1 MTSGS
6 LKAGGWVAM
15 ASAFLALPLA
25 YLTFT
30 LDGRTNSYTNE
41 IKTFIQASGTL
52 IFLTI
57 FLYLKT
63 FLNSHCSFH
72 ATDTTI
78 ALAVMANMVTGTV
91 ALGIYSFPALKE
103 SLTSLLIIIQVV
115 QGLVL
120 IRFGFNLLKLPDNL
134 GGMLNPFCYA
144 NIATG
149 ILSAS
154 VILLPLS
161 MLASAISALM
171 LGTIFFNAAR
181 RLDCRS

>member
-1 MTSGS
+1 MTCGS

-15 ASAFLALPLA
+15 ASAFLALPIA
-25 YLTFT
+25 YLSFSFE
-30 LDGRTNSYTNE
+30 GGTNSYSEE
-41 IKTFIQASGTL
+41 IQTVIHASGTL

-57 FLYLKT
+57 FLYLKK
-63 FLNSHCSFH
+63 FLNSRFSFH

-78 ALAVMANMVTGTV
+78 AFVVMAQMVTGTV
-91 ALGIYSFPALKE
+91 VLGIYSFPALKE

-144 NIATG
+144 TIATG
-149 ILSAS
+149 ILSAT
-154 VILLPLS
+154 VILLPLG
-161 MLASAISALM
+161 MLASAISDLM

-181 RLDCRS
+181 RLNCRS

>member
-1 MTSGS
+1 MTSES

-15 ASAFLALPLA
+15 ASAFLVLPIA
-25 YLTFT
+25 YLSFT
-30 LDGRTNSYTNE
+30 LEGRTNSYSE
-41 IKTFIQASGTL
+41 ELQTFIQASGTL

-57 FLYLKT
+57 FLYLKK
-63 FLNSHCSFH
+63 FLNSRFSFH

-78 ALAVMANMVTGTV
+78 AFVVMANMVTGAV

-103 SLTSLLIIIQVV
+103 SLASLLIIIQVV
-115 QGLVL
+115 QGIVL

-149 ILSAS
+149 ILLAS
-154 VILLPLS
+154 VILIPLS

-181 RLDCRS
+181 RLSSQS